1 MHILF
6 FYVAKQPLNKVKRQ
20 MREMIL
26 LTGKGINMP
35 NTELEQNKKI
45 SIFSSR
51 QKLGINN
58 S

>member
-1 MHILF
+1 MNILF
-6 FYVAKQPLNKVKRQ
+6 FYVAKQPLNKVKKQ

-45 SIFSSR
+45 SIFSNR